1 MKKLKI
7 GLDIHGICD
16 ANPEF
21 FSELSRL
28 FVNAEHE
35 VHIITGRRVSDGAIE
50 VRFIIYS
57 LLLNI

>member
-28 FVNAEHE
+28 FVNANHE
-35 VHIITGRRVSDGAIE
+35 IE
-50 VRFIIYS
+50 LVLHNTQQ
-57 LLLNI
+57 LL